1 METSRAASRE
11 SMREAGIPTSQQP
24 KSQDITDAGR
34 VYNYEAPTGDN
45 SKHIKSVQQQTM
57 DRSHPNAPHWEAGNV
72 KDNTGNVD
80 LNKYKVP
87 KLYNE
92 GKSKVYYLP

>member
-1 METSRAASRE
+1 METSRAARRE

-45 SKHIKSVQQQTM
+45 SKQLN
-57 DRSHPNAPHWEAGNV
+57 NAEKQFLLDSGWI
-72 KDNTGNVD
+72 
-80 LNKYKVP
+80 LP
-87 KLYNE
+87 K
-92 GKSKVYYLP
+92 